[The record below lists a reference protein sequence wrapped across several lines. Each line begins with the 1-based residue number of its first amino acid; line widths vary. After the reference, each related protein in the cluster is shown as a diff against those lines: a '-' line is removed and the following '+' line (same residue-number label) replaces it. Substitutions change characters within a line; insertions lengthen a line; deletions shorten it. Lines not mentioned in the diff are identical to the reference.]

1 MYRLS
6 TRNRLAYKPV
16 KHRVQKNCN
25 MSMNVVLKLFQ
36 ADRECDPAIRCRIF
50 IKTTVAGIT
59 RSILGKANKL
69 TCDTQGR

>member
-1 MYRLS
+1 MM
-6 TRNRLAYKPV
+6 
-16 KHRVQKNCN
+16 HRVRKNRN
-25 MSMNVVLKLFQ
+25 LTMNVKSVLILMKRLKLFQ
-36 ADRECDPAIRCRIF
+36 DDGECDPAIRCRIF

>member
-1 MYRLS
+1 MKR
-6 TRNRLAYKPV
+6 
-16 KHRVQKNCN
+16 
-25 MSMNVVLKLFQ
+25 LKLFQ